1 MCNIQIINNLLKY
14 FKEYKVLINSF
25 LRDLLKIL
33 NNIVN
38 NAKQFI
44 YYLNESQLRFSFL
57 ILFLVLSCEQLTPKN
72 EKVIARVGEIY
83 LYVSD
88 LEGQLTAFSNK
99 SDSLLKARNFIDSW
113 AKSQLIIQL
122 AEQNLKK
129 EALEDLEKLIKNY
142 RNELYANTYL
152 QSVVNTSLD
161 TLVSTYE
168 IDSFLIANNN
178 AFKLNAPL
186 YKARFIHLPPDNVDQ
201 FEIQRSFER
210 FNQKDQLFLD
220 SLSFQFYDF
229 LLSDSIWL
237 NRRDLINEIAFL
249 SKQNPD
255 QYLKKSQFFRVEDS
269 LGVYLLYIKEFLEKG
284 ATAPRSLVESTIE
297 NIIRNQK
304 KLKFIKQFEKEI
316 LQDAINSKNYET
328 Y

>member
-1 MCNIQIINNLLKY
+1 ML
-14 FKEYKVLINSF
+14 VSSF
-25 LRDLLKIL
+25 LTDLLK
-33 NNIVN
+33 NWDNIVN
-38 NAKQFI
+38 NVKRFI
-44 YYLNESQLRFSFL
+44 YSLNESALRFSFL
-57 ILFLVLSCEQLTPKN
+57 LLFLFLSCEQLTPKN

-83 LYVSD
+83 LYASD
-88 LEGQLTAFSNK
+88 LEGQLTAFNNK
-99 SDSLLKARNFIDSW
+99 SDSLLKTRNFIDSW
-113 AKSQLIIQL
+113 AKSQLLIQL
-122 AEQNLKK
+122 AEQNLKN
-129 EALEDLEKLIKNY
+129 EALEDLEELVKNY

-161 TLVSTYE
+161 TFVSTNE
-168 IDSFLIANNN
+168 IDSFLIANNS

-316 LQDAINSKNYET
+316 LQDAIKSKNYET

>member
-1 MCNIQIINNLLKY
+1 ML
-14 FKEYKVLINSF
+14 VDSF
-25 LRDLLKIL
+25 LTDLLK
-33 NNIVN
+33 NWDNIVN
-38 NAKQFI
+38 NIKRFI
-44 YYLNESQLRFSFL
+44 YSLNESALRFSFL
-57 ILFLVLSCEQLTPKN
+57 LLFLFLSCEQLTPKN

-83 LYVSD
+83 LYASD
-88 LEGQLTAFSNK
+88 LEGQLTAYNNR
-99 SDSLLKARNFIDSW
+99 SDSLLKTRNFIDSW
-113 AKSQLIIQL
+113 AKSQLLIQL
-122 AEQNLKK
+122 AEQNLKN
-129 EALEDLEKLIKNY
+129 EALEDLEELVKNY

-161 TLVSTYE
+161 TLVSTNE
-168 IDSFLIANNN
+168 IDSFLIANNS

-316 LQDAINSKNYET
+316 LQDAIKSKNYET

>member
-1 MCNIQIINNLLKY
+1 ML
-14 FKEYKVLINSF
+14 VSSF
-25 LRDLLKIL
+25 LTDLLK
-33 NNIVN
+33 NWDNIVN
-38 NAKQFI
+38 NVKRFI
-44 YYLNESQLRFSFL
+44 YSLNESPLRFSFL
-57 ILFLVLSCEQLTPKN
+57 LLFLFLSCEQLTPKN

-83 LYVSD
+83 LYASD
-88 LEGQLTAFSNK
+88 LEGQLTAFNNK
-99 SDSLLKARNFIDSW
+99 SDSLLKTRNFIDSW
-113 AKSQLIIQL
+113 AKSQLLIQL
-122 AEQNLKK
+122 AEQNLKN
-129 EALEDLEKLIKNY
+129 EALEDLEELVKNY

-161 TLVSTYE
+161 TLVSTNE
-168 IDSFLIANNN
+168 IDSFLIANNS

-316 LQDAINSKNYET
+316 LQDAIKSKNYET

>member
-1 MCNIQIINNLLKY
+1 ML
-14 FKEYKVLINSF
+14 VDSF
-25 LRDLLKIL
+25 LTNLFKSWD
-33 NNIVN
+33 NIVN
-38 NAKQFI
+38 NVKRFI
-44 YYLNESQLRFSFL
+44 YSLNESALRFSFL
-57 ILFLVLSCEQLTPKN
+57 LLFLFLSCEQLTPKN

-83 LYVSD
+83 LYASD
-88 LEGQLTAFSNK
+88 LEGQLTAYNNR
-99 SDSLLKARNFIDSW
+99 SDSLLKTRNFIDSW
-113 AKSQLIIQL
+113 AKSQLLIQL
-122 AEQNLKK
+122 AEQNLKN
-129 EALEDLEKLIKNY
+129 EALEDLEELVKNY

-161 TLVSTYE
+161 TLVSTNE
-168 IDSFLIANNN
+168 IDSFLIANNS

-316 LQDAINSKNYET
+316 LQDAIKSKNYET

>member
-1 MCNIQIINNLLKY
+1 VLVYSFLTYLLKSW
-14 FKEYKVLINSF
+14 NH
-25 LRDLLKIL
+25 
-33 NNIVN
+33 IVN
-38 NAKQFI
+38 NMKRFI
-44 YYLNESQLRFSFL
+44 YYLNDSPLWFSL
-57 ILFLVLSCEQLTPKN
+57 LLLFLFLSCEQLTPKN
-72 EKVIARVGEIY
+72 EKVIARVGEVY
-83 LYVSD
+83 LYASD
-88 LEGQLTAFSNK
+88 LENQLTTFSSK
-99 SDSLLKARNFIDSW
+99 SDSLLKTRNFIDSW
-113 AKSQLIIQL
+113 AKSQLLIQL
-122 AEQNLKK
+122 AKQNLKN
-129 EALEDLEKLIKNY
+129 EDLEDLEELVKNY

-161 TLVSTYE
+161 GLVSTNE
-168 IDSFLIANNN
+168 IDSFLIANNS

-255 QYLKKSQFFRVEDS
+255 QYLKKSQFIRVEDS

-284 ATAPRSLVESTIE
+284 ATAPRSLVEATIE

-316 LQDAINSKNYET
+316 LQDAIKSKNYET

>member
-1 MCNIQIINNLLKY
+1 VLVYSFLTYLLKSW
-14 FKEYKVLINSF
+14 NH
-25 LRDLLKIL
+25 
-33 NNIVN
+33 IVN
-38 NAKQFI
+38 NMKRSI
-44 YYLNESQLRFSFL
+44 YYLNEPPLWFFL
-57 ILFLVLSCEQLTPKN
+57 LLLFLVLSCEQLTPKN
-72 EKVIARVGEIY
+72 EKVIARVGEVY
-83 LYVSD
+83 LYASD
-88 LEGQLTAFSNK
+88 LENQLTAFSSK
-99 SDSLLKARNFIDSW
+99 SDSLLKTRSFIDSW
-113 AKSQLIIQL
+113 AKSQLLIQL
-122 AEQNLKK
+122 AKQNLKN
-129 EALEDLEKLIKNY
+129 EDLEDLEELVKNY

-161 TLVSTYE
+161 TLVSTNE
-168 IDSFLIANNN
+168 IDSFLIANHS

-269 LGVYLLYIKEFLEKG
+269 LGVYLLYIKEFLDKG
-284 ATAPRSLVESTIE
+284 TTAPRSLVESTIE

-304 KLKFIKQFEKEI
+304 KIKFIKQFEKEI
-316 LQDAINSKNYET
+316 LQDAIKSKNYET

>member
-1 MCNIQIINNLLKY
+1 ML
-14 FKEYKVLINSF
+14 VNSF
-25 LRDLLKIL
+25 LRDLLKKW

-38 NAKQFI
+38 NVKRLI
-44 YYLNESQLRFSFL
+44 YSLSEPTLWFSFFL
-57 ILFLVLSCEQLTPKN
+57 LFLVLSCEQLTPKN

-83 LYVSD
+83 LYASD
-88 LEGQLTAFSNK
+88 LEGQLTAFNNK

-113 AKSQLIIQL
+113 AKSQLLIQL
-122 AEQNLKK
+122 AKQNLQN
-129 EALEDLEKLIKNY
+129 EDLEDLEELVKNY

-161 TLVSTYE
+161 TLVSTNE
-168 IDSFLIANNN
+168 IDSFLIANNS

-237 NRRDLINEIAFL
+237 NKRDLINEIAFL

-316 LQDAINSKNYET
+316 LQDAIKSKNYET

>member
-1 MCNIQIINNLLKY
+1 ML
-14 FKEYKVLINSF
+14 VDSF
-25 LRDLLKIL
+25 LTDLLK
-33 NNIVN
+33 NWDNIVN
-38 NAKQFI
+38 NIKRFI
-44 YYLNESQLRFSFL
+44 YSLNESPLRFSFL
-57 ILFLVLSCEQLTPKN
+57 LLFLFLSCEQLTPKN

-83 LYVSD
+83 LYASD
-88 LEGQLTAFSNK
+88 LEGQLTAYNNR
-99 SDSLLKARNFIDSW
+99 SDSLLKTRNFIDSW
-113 AKSQLIIQL
+113 AKSQLLIQL
-122 AEQNLKK
+122 AEQNLKN
-129 EALEDLEKLIKNY
+129 EALEDLEELVKNY

-161 TLVSTYE
+161 TLVSTNE
-168 IDSFLIANNN
+168 IDSFLIANNS

-316 LQDAINSKNYET
+316 LQDAIKSKNYET

>member
-1 MCNIQIINNLLKY
+1 ML
-14 FKEYKVLINSF
+14 VNSF
-25 LRDLLKIL
+25 LTDLLKSWD
-33 NNIVN
+33 NIVN
-38 NAKQFI
+38 NVKRFI
-44 YYLNESQLRFSFL
+44 YSLNESPLRFSL
-57 ILFLVLSCEQLTPKN
+57 LLLFLFLSCEQLTPKN

-83 LYVSD
+83 LYASD
-88 LEGQLTAFSNK
+88 LEGQLTAFNNR
-99 SDSLLKARNFIDSW
+99 SDSLLKTRNFIDSW
-113 AKSQLIIQL
+113 AKSQLLIQL
-122 AEQNLKK
+122 AEQNLKN
-129 EALEDLEKLIKNY
+129 EALEDLEELVKNY

-161 TLVSTYE
+161 TLVSTNE
-168 IDSFLIANNN
+168 IDSFLIANNSV
-178 AFKLNAPL
+178 FKLNAPL

-210 FNQKDQLFLD
+210 FNQQDQLFLD

-316 LQDAINSKNYET
+316 LQDAIKSKNYET

>member
-1 MCNIQIINNLLKY
+1 
-14 FKEYKVLINSF
+14 
-25 LRDLLKIL
+25 
-33 NNIVN
+33 
-38 NAKQFI
+38 
-44 YYLNESQLRFSFL
+44 
-57 ILFLVLSCEQLTPKN
+57 
-72 EKVIARVGEIY
+72 VGEVY
-83 LYVSD
+83 LYASD
-88 LEGQLTAFSNK
+88 LEGKLTTFSNK
-99 SDSLLKARNFIDSW
+99 SDSLLKTRSFIDSW
-113 AKSQLIIQL
+113 AKSQLLIQL
-122 AEQNLKK
+122 AEQNLKN
-129 EALEDLEKLIKNY
+129 EDLEDLEELVKNY

-161 TLVSTYE
+161 SLISTNE
-168 IDSFLIANNN
+168 IDSFLIANNS

-269 LGVYLLYIKEFLEKG
+269 LGVYLLYIKEFLDKG

-316 LQDAINSKNYET
+316 LQDAIKSKNYET

>member
-1 MCNIQIINNLLKY
+1 ML
-14 FKEYKVLINSF
+14 VDSF
-25 LRDLLKIL
+25 LTDLLK
-33 NNIVN
+33 NWDNIVN
-38 NAKQFI
+38 NVKRFI
-44 YYLNESQLRFSFL
+44 YSLNESPLRFSFL
-57 ILFLVLSCEQLTPKN
+57 LLFLFLSCEQLTPKN

-83 LYVSD
+83 LYASD
-88 LEGQLTAFSNK
+88 LEGQLTAYNNR
-99 SDSLLKARNFIDSW
+99 SDSLLKTRNFIDSW
-113 AKSQLIIQL
+113 AKSQLLIQL
-122 AEQNLKK
+122 AEQNLKN
-129 EALEDLEKLIKNY
+129 EALEDLEELVKNY

-161 TLVSTYE
+161 TWVSTNE
-168 IDSFLIANNN
+168 IDSFLIANNS

-237 NRRDLINEIAFL
+237 NRKDLINEIAFL

-316 LQDAINSKNYET
+316 LQDAIKSKNYET

>member
-1 MCNIQIINNLLKY
+1 ML
-14 FKEYKVLINSF
+14 VSSF
-25 LRDLLKIL
+25 LTDLLK
-33 NNIVN
+33 NWDNIVN
-38 NAKQFI
+38 NVKRFI
-44 YYLNESQLRFSFL
+44 YSLNESPLRFSFL
-57 ILFLVLSCEQLTPKN
+57 LLFLFLSCEQLTPKN

-83 LYVSD
+83 LYASD
-88 LEGQLTAFSNK
+88 LEGQLTAYNNR
-99 SDSLLKARNFIDSW
+99 SDSLLKTRNFIDSW
-113 AKSQLIIQL
+113 AKSQLLIQL
-122 AEQNLKK
+122 AEQNLKN
-129 EALEDLEKLIKNY
+129 EALEDLEELVKNY

-161 TLVSTYE
+161 TLVSTNE
-168 IDSFLIANNN
+168 IDSFLIANNS

-316 LQDAINSKNYET
+316 LQDAIKSKNYET

>member
-1 MCNIQIINNLLKY
+1 ML
-14 FKEYKVLINSF
+14 VDSF
-25 LRDLLKIL
+25 LTDLLK
-33 NNIVN
+33 NWDNIVN
-38 NAKQFI
+38 NVKRFI
-44 YYLNESQLRFSFL
+44 YSLNESPLRFSFL
-57 ILFLVLSCEQLTPKN
+57 LLFLFLSCEQLTPKN

-83 LYVSD
+83 LYASD
-88 LEGQLTAFSNK
+88 LEGQLTAYNNR
-99 SDSLLKARNFIDSW
+99 SDSLLKTRNFIDSW
-113 AKSQLIIQL
+113 AKSQLLIQL
-122 AEQNLKK
+122 AEQNLKN
-129 EALEDLEKLIKNY
+129 EALEDLEELVKNY

-161 TLVSTYE
+161 TLVSTNE
-168 IDSFLIANNN
+168 IDSFLIANNS

-316 LQDAINSKNYET
+316 LQDAIKSKNYET

>member
-1 MCNIQIINNLLKY
+1 ML
-14 FKEYKVLINSF
+14 VSSF
-25 LRDLLKIL
+25 LTDLLK
-33 NNIVN
+33 NWDNIVN
-38 NAKQFI
+38 NVKRFI
-44 YYLNESQLRFSFL
+44 YSLNESPLRFSFL
-57 ILFLVLSCEQLTPKN
+57 LLFLFLSCEQLTPKN

-83 LYVSD
+83 LYASD
-88 LEGQLTAFSNK
+88 LEGQLTAFNNR
-99 SDSLLKARNFIDSW
+99 SDSLLKTRNFIDSW
-113 AKSQLIIQL
+113 AKSQLLIQL
-122 AEQNLKK
+122 AEQNLKN
-129 EALEDLEKLIKNY
+129 EALEDLEELVKNY

-161 TLVSTYE
+161 TLVSTNE
-168 IDSFLIANNN
+168 IDSFLIANNS

-316 LQDAINSKNYET
+316 LQDAIKSKNYET

>member
-1 MCNIQIINNLLKY
+1 ML
-14 FKEYKVLINSF
+14 VSSF
-25 LRDLLKIL
+25 LTDLLK
-33 NNIVN
+33 NWDNIVN
-38 NAKQFI
+38 NVKRFI
-44 YYLNESQLRFSFL
+44 YSLNESALRFSFL
-57 ILFLVLSCEQLTPKN
+57 LLFLFLSCEQLTPKN

-83 LYVSD
+83 LYASD
-88 LEGQLTAFSNK
+88 LEGQLTAFNNR
-99 SDSLLKARNFIDSW
+99 SDSLLKTRNFIDSW
-113 AKSQLIIQL
+113 AKSQLLIQL
-122 AEQNLKK
+122 AEQNLKN
-129 EALEDLEKLIKNY
+129 EALEDLEELVKNY

-161 TLVSTYE
+161 TLVSTNE
-168 IDSFLIANNN
+168 IDSFLIANNS

-316 LQDAINSKNYET
+316 LQDAIKSKNYET

>member
-1 MCNIQIINNLLKY
+1 ML
-14 FKEYKVLINSF
+14 VSSF
-25 LRDLLKIL
+25 LTDLLK
-33 NNIVN
+33 NWDNIVN
-38 NAKQFI
+38 NVKRFI
-44 YYLNESQLRFSFL
+44 YSLNESALRFSFL
-57 ILFLVLSCEQLTPKN
+57 LLFLFLSCEQLTPKN

-83 LYVSD
+83 LYASD
-88 LEGQLTAFSNK
+88 LEGQLTAYNNR
-99 SDSLLKARNFIDSW
+99 SDSLLKTRNFIDSW
-113 AKSQLIIQL
+113 AKSQLLIQL

-129 EALEDLEKLIKNY
+129 EALEDLEELVKNY

-161 TLVSTYE
+161 TLVSTNE
-168 IDSFLIANNN
+168 IDSFLIANNS

-269 LGVYLLYIKEFLEKG
+269 LGVYLLYIKGIFRKRRYSSAQL
-284 ATAPRSLVESTIE
+284 S
-297 NIIRNQK
+297 
-304 KLKFIKQFEKEI
+304 
-316 LQDAINSKNYET
+316 
-328 Y
+328 

>member
-1 MCNIQIINNLLKY
+1 ML
-14 FKEYKVLINSF
+14 VSSF
-25 LRDLLKIL
+25 LTDLLK
-33 NNIVN
+33 NWDNIVN
-38 NAKQFI
+38 NVKRFI
-44 YYLNESQLRFSFL
+44 YSLNESALRFSFL
-57 ILFLVLSCEQLTPKN
+57 LLFLFLSCEQLTPKN

-83 LYVSD
+83 LYASD
-88 LEGQLTAFSNK
+88 LEGQLTAFNNK
-99 SDSLLKARNFIDSW
+99 SDSLLKTRNFIDSW
-113 AKSQLIIQL
+113 AKSQLLIQL
-122 AEQNLKK
+122 AEQNLKN
-129 EALEDLEKLIKNY
+129 EALEDLEELVKNY

-161 TLVSTYE
+161 TLVSTNE
-168 IDSFLIANNN
+168 IDSFLIANNS

-316 LQDAINSKNYET
+316 LQDAIKSKNYET

>member
-1 MCNIQIINNLLKY
+1 ML
-14 FKEYKVLINSF
+14 VSSF
-25 LRDLLKIL
+25 LTDLLK
-33 NNIVN
+33 NWDNIVN
-38 NAKQFI
+38 NVKRFI
-44 YYLNESQLRFSFL
+44 YSLNESALRFSFL
-57 ILFLVLSCEQLTPKN
+57 LLFLFLSCEQLTPKN

-83 LYVSD
+83 LYASD
-88 LEGQLTAFSNK
+88 LEGQLTAYNNR
-99 SDSLLKARNFIDSW
+99 SDSLLKTRNFIDSW
-113 AKSQLIIQL
+113 AKSQLLIQL

-129 EALEDLEKLIKNY
+129 EALEDLEELVKNY
-142 RNELYANTYL
+142 RNELYANTYF

-161 TLVSTYE
+161 TWVSTNE
-168 IDSFLIANNN
+168 IDSFLIANNS

-316 LQDAINSKNYET
+316 LQDAIKSKNYET

>member
-1 MCNIQIINNLLKY
+1 ML
-14 FKEYKVLINSF
+14 VNSF
-25 LRDLLKIL
+25 LTDLLKSWD
-33 NNIVN
+33 NIVN
-38 NAKQFI
+38 NVKRFI
-44 YYLNESQLRFSFL
+44 YSLNESPLRFSFL
-57 ILFLVLSCEQLTPKN
+57 FLFLFLSCEQLTPKN

-83 LYVSD
+83 LYASD
-88 LEGQLTAFSNK
+88 LEGQLTAFNNK
-99 SDSLLKARNFIDSW
+99 SDSLLKTRNFIDSW
-113 AKSQLIIQL
+113 AKSQLLFQL
-122 AEQNLKK
+122 AEQNLKN
-129 EALEDLEKLIKNY
+129 EALEDLEELVKNY

-161 TLVSTYE
+161 TLVSTNE
-168 IDSFLIANNN
+168 IDSFLIANNSV
-178 AFKLNAPL
+178 FKLNAPL

-316 LQDAINSKNYET
+316 LQDAIKSKNYET

>member
-1 MCNIQIINNLLKY
+1 ML
-14 FKEYKVLINSF
+14 VSSF
-25 LRDLLKIL
+25 LTDLLK
-33 NNIVN
+33 NWDNIVN
-38 NAKQFI
+38 NVKRFI
-44 YYLNESQLRFSFL
+44 YSLNESALRFSFL
-57 ILFLVLSCEQLTPKN
+57 LLFLFLSCEQLTPKN

-83 LYVSD
+83 LYASD
-88 LEGQLTAFSNK
+88 LEGQLTAYNNR
-99 SDSLLKARNFIDSW
+99 SDSLLKTRNFIDSW
-113 AKSQLIIQL
+113 AKSQLLIQL
-122 AEQNLKK
+122 AEQNLKN
-129 EALEDLEKLIKNY
+129 EALEDLEELVKNY

-161 TLVSTYE
+161 TLVSTNE
-168 IDSFLIANNN
+168 IDSFLIANNS

-316 LQDAINSKNYET
+316 LQDAIKSKNYET

>member
-1 MCNIQIINNLLKY
+1 MLVY
-14 FKEYKVLINSF
+14 SF
-25 LRDLLKIL
+25 LRDLLKSW
-33 NNIVN
+33 NHIVN
-38 NAKQFI
+38 NMKRFI
-44 YYLNESQLRFSFL
+44 YYLNEPPLWFSL
-57 ILFLVLSCEQLTPKN
+57 LLLFLFLSCEQLTPKN
-72 EKVIARVGEIY
+72 EKVIARVGEVY
-83 LYVSD
+83 LYASD
-88 LEGQLTAFSNK
+88 LENQFTTFSSK
-99 SDSLLKARNFIDSW
+99 SDSLLKTRNFIDSW
-113 AKSQLIIQL
+113 AKSQLLIQL
-122 AEQNLKK
+122 AKQNLKN
-129 EALEDLEKLIKNY
+129 EDLEDLEELVKNY

-161 TLVSTYE
+161 SLISTNE
-168 IDSFLIANNN
+168 IDSFLIANNS

-316 LQDAINSKNYET
+316 LQDAIKSKNYET

>member
-1 MCNIQIINNLLKY
+1 ML
-14 FKEYKVLINSF
+14 VNSF
-25 LRDLLKIL
+25 LTDLLKSWD
-33 NNIVN
+33 NIVN
-38 NAKQFI
+38 NVKRFI
-44 YYLNESQLRFSFL
+44 YSLNESPLRFSFL
-57 ILFLVLSCEQLTPKN
+57 FLFLFLSCEQLTPKN

-83 LYVSD
+83 LYASD
-88 LEGQLTAFSNK
+88 LEGQLTAFNNK
-99 SDSLLKARNFIDSW
+99 SDSLLKTRNFIDSW
-113 AKSQLIIQL
+113 AKSQLLIQL
-122 AEQNLKK
+122 AEQNLKN
-129 EALEDLEKLIKNY
+129 EALEDLEELVKNY

-161 TLVSTYE
+161 ILVSTNE
-168 IDSFLIANNN
+168 IDSFLIANNS

-316 LQDAINSKNYET
+316 LQDAIKSKNYET

>member
-1 MCNIQIINNLLKY
+1 ML
-14 FKEYKVLINSF
+14 VNSF
-25 LRDLLKIL
+25 LTDLLK
-33 NNIVN
+33 NWDNIVN
-38 NAKQFI
+38 NVKRFI
-44 YYLNESQLRFSFL
+44 YSLNESPLRFSFL
-57 ILFLVLSCEQLTPKN
+57 LLFLFLSCEQLTPKN

-83 LYVSD
+83 LYASD
-88 LEGQLTAFSNK
+88 LEGQLTAYNNR
-99 SDSLLKARNFIDSW
+99 SDSLLKTRNFIDSW
-113 AKSQLIIQL
+113 AKSQLLIQL
-122 AEQNLKK
+122 AEQNLKN
-129 EALEDLEKLIKNY
+129 EALEDLEELVKNY

-161 TLVSTYE
+161 TLVSTNE
-168 IDSFLIANNN
+168 IDSFLIANNS

-316 LQDAINSKNYET
+316 LQDAIKSKNYET

>member
-1 MCNIQIINNLLKY
+1 ML
-14 FKEYKVLINSF
+14 VSSF
-25 LRDLLKIL
+25 LTDLLK
-33 NNIVN
+33 NWDNIVN
-38 NAKQFI
+38 NVKRFI
-44 YYLNESQLRFSFL
+44 YSLNESALRFSFL
-57 ILFLVLSCEQLTPKN
+57 LLFLFLSCEQLTPKN

-83 LYVSD
+83 LYASD
-88 LEGQLTAFSNK
+88 LEGQLTAYNNR
-99 SDSLLKARNFIDSW
+99 SDSLLKTRNFIDSW
-113 AKSQLIIQL
+113 AKSQLLIQL
-122 AEQNLKK
+122 AEQNLKN
-129 EALEDLEKLIKNY
+129 EALEDLEELVKNY

-152 QSVVNTSLD
+152 QSVVNTFLD
-161 TLVSTYE
+161 TLVSTNE
-168 IDSFLIANNN
+168 IDSFLIANNS

-316 LQDAINSKNYET
+316 LQDAIKSKNYET

>member
-1 MCNIQIINNLLKY
+1 ML
-14 FKEYKVLINSF
+14 VSSF
-25 LRDLLKIL
+25 LTDLLK
-33 NNIVN
+33 NWDNIVN
-38 NAKQFI
+38 NVKRFI
-44 YYLNESQLRFSFL
+44 YSLNESALRFSIL
-57 ILFLVLSCEQLTPKN
+57 LLFLVLSCEQLTPKN

-83 LYVSD
+83 LYASD
-88 LEGQLTAFSNK
+88 LEGQLTAYNNR
-99 SDSLLKARNFIDSW
+99 SDSLLKTRNFIDSW
-113 AKSQLIIQL
+113 AKSQLLIQL
-122 AEQNLKK
+122 AEQNLKN
-129 EALEDLEKLIKNY
+129 EALEDLEELVKNY

-161 TLVSTYE
+161 TLVSTNE
-168 IDSFLIANNN
+168 IDSFLIANNS

-316 LQDAINSKNYET
+316 LQDAIKSKNYET